1 MLLDDFYQET
11 FHAPLVPPDSEET
24 PPAPRGR
31 MHIASVGKRRDTWA
45 GVAIYR
51 AAKKAAS
58 HFFIFKSGSERSGL
72 TKKMIHITIKK
83 GRVRENTRREALC
96 RLATFRR
103 PVV

>member
-1 MLLDDFYQET
+1 MGWSGYL
-11 FHAPLVPPDSEET
+11 
-24 PPAPRGR
+24 PRREKSNFLSR
-31 MHIASVGKRRDTWA
+31 MTSFT
-45 GVAIYR
+45 
-51 AAKKAAS
+51 S

-83 GRVRENTRREALC
+83 RRVHENTRREALC

>member
-31 MHIASVGKRRDTWA
+31 MHIASVGKRRDSWA

-51 AAKKAAS
+51 AAKKAVS
-58 HFFIFKSGSERSGL
+58 YQGPIWSLSIGFFPAKLFSLILGVLIFGVLYSE
-72 TKKMIHITIKK
+72 
-83 GRVRENTRREALC
+83 
-96 RLATFRR
+96 AT
-103 PVV
+103 